1 MINSK
6 ELLVLMLS
14 VIVLAF
20 SNSFLN
26 SALFIVSLV
35 YFAIILAVYITG
47 KKLIAYYL
55 EIQTQEKV
63 WSFQRYWLGPR
74 DYVNIPIPIGLI
86 LPFLFAILSMG
97 YAKWFAVTTTEVK
110 TTPARAVKRHD
121 FYSFA
126 ELTEWHLAC
135 ISSAGVILVMITSF
149 FAYLLNF
156 PELAKLCIYFS
167 FFNMLPLPG
176 LDGSKVF
183 FGSRILYYTLGAIV
197 LIALGYA
204 LLLV

>member
-1 MINSK
+1 M
-6 ELLVLMLS
+6 
-14 VIVLAF
+14 
-20 SNSFLN
+20 
-26 SALFIVSLV
+26 
-35 YFAIILAVYITG
+35 
-47 KKLIAYYL
+47 AYYL
-55 EIQTQEKV
+55 ETQTEEKV
-63 WSFQRYWLGPR
+63 WSFQRYWFGPR
-74 DYVNIPIPIGLI
+74 DYVNVPVPIGLI

-97 YAKWFAVTTTEVK
+97 YAKWFAVTTTEIK

-135 ISSAGVILVMITSF
+135 ISSAGVILLMITSF
-149 FAYLLNF
+149 FSYLFNL

-176 LDGSKVF
+176 LDGSKIF
-183 FGSRILYYTLGAIV
+183 FGSRILFYTLGAIV